1 MTSTTACA
9 RSSGNSHRGQSR
21 STGSRM
27 KCAGCCNGTP
37 HATDITCVYQ
47 NLERGSRNHMRA
59 FVKNLAAG
67 GASYTPQYIS
77 QTEFDAII
85 ASGTERGRGW

>member
-1 MTSTTACA
+1 
-9 RSSGNSHRGQSR
+9 
-21 STGSRM
+21 
-27 KCAGCCNGTP
+27 
-37 HATDITCVYQ
+37 
-47 NLERGSRNHMRA
+47 MRA

-77 QTEFDAII
+77 QAEFDAII